1 MPRKM
6 VALLMLVLLCFSL
19 PVLAAEEGVKNGGFS
34 DGLTDWSQPAGAAV
48 EDGALHLSGAKAVY
62 ISQRVFNVIP
72 GKTYT
77 LSGRYKAADGGA
89 ALKIEWLAPN
99 ALGSYPVVGE
109 TYKSVV
115 ASAKWEPVSYSV
127 VAPQKAMSAV
137 IMVRKV
143 SQTAG
148 DVYWDDIS
156 LTGDFSETEGVA
168 NGSFSDAFAGWSQ
181 PAGAAVEDGAL
192 HLSGAPAVY
201 TAQRVYQII
210 PGNTYTLSGKYK
222 APSGGAALKLEWQ
235 TVSGKDS
242 YGYVGEYY
250 KSVPASSTWKTVEYT
265 VTAPEFATCA
275 ILMVRKVSTAA
286 VDVYWDDISLTGLF
300 GESFQEEVP
309 FTDGGMAGL
318 ETDQIFYYSEETTAK
333 ATTAS
338 GLGGDTVRYTLSDGK
353 NEVFKKTATYGTT
366 YSFSLTSL
374 ALEKMYTLRA
384 EVLKNGKVVAE
395 GTRQIFRVNR
405 PKALSKDGTYRKVA
419 ADGTVGEVVNPILM
433 YSVAKEEYGKMAEA
447 GVNVVQ
453 GYVNSGTI
461 AAAKAAGVQI
471 LGVLYSGMLPA
482 GHPDK
487 VAYTRHTV
495 RKYKDEEA
503 VYGWIIMDEPYY
515 NLVERGLGDK
525 APFTK
530 YSEAQVDA
538 WLANS
543 YRVIHE
549 EDPNHPVFVMQD
561 GGNRYKKASNFT
573 DILGIDAYLFDDV
586 DNYDMLFKA
595 TQKAVDATEDKKP
608 VYAVM
613 QTYRYTNAKQGVD
626 YQPTA
631 AHVRHMAYQTRLAG
645 AKGFGYYKYG
655 QADGSLNLSQT
666 ATWEG
671 LKTIAA
677 EKDFLFSLPKGKA
690 IGGVITATAQG
701 KTVQLIIGAEGK
713 ILEGQYASDTKKELL
728 DIDVLALTQG
738 NRLFIENETA
748 PIKRFLWTD
757 GQSFLCPPAV

>member
-1 MPRKM
+1 MKRILTT
-6 VALLMLVLLCFSL
+6 LLSVLLL
-19 PVLAAEEGVKNGGFS
+19 LLAVPCVADGTEGVTNGDFS
-34 DGLTDWSQPAGAAV
+34 GGLTNWTQPAGAAV

-62 ISQRVFNVIP
+62 ISQRVFNVMP

-115 ASAKWEPVSYSV
+115 AASAWQSVSQSV

-168 NGSFSDAFAGWSQ
+168 NGSFSDTFAGWSQ
-181 PAGAAVEDGAL
+181 PAGATIEDGAL

-201 TAQRVYQII
+201 ITQRVHHVIA
-210 PGNTYTLSGKYK
+210 GNTYTLSGRYK
-222 APSGGAALKLEWQ
+222 AASGGAALKIEWQ
-235 TVSGKDS
+235 VENGSSS
-242 YGYVGEYY
+242 YTYVGEFY
-250 KSVPASSTWKTVEYT
+250 KSVPASSGWKTVEAT

-275 ILMVRKVSTAA
+275 LIMVRKVSQAS
-286 VDVYWDDISLTGLF
+286 VDVYWDDISFTGTY
-300 GESFQEEVP
+300 GETPKEEVP
-309 FTDGGMAGL
+309 FTDGGTAGL
-318 ETDQIFYYSEETTAK
+318 STDQVFYYSEETTAK

-338 GLGGDTVRYTLSDGK
+338 GLGGDTVRYTLSDG
-353 NEVFKKTATYGTT
+353 NQEVWKKTAAYGTT
-366 YSFSLTSL
+366 YTFSLTSL

-384 EVLKNGKVVAE
+384 EVLKNGKTVAE
-395 GTRQIFRVNR
+395 GTRQIYRVNR
-405 PKALSKDGTYRKVA
+405 PKALSADGTYRKVA
-419 ADGTVGEVVNPILM
+419 ADGAVGEVVNPILM
-433 YSVAKEEYGKMAEA
+433 YNVSSDQYTKMAEA

-453 GYVNSGTI
+453 GYVNSTNI

-482 GHPDK
+482 GHPNN
-487 VAYTRHTV
+487 AAITRYTV
-495 RKYKDEEA
+495 RKYKNEEA
-503 VYGWIIMDEPYY
+503 VFGWIIMDEPYY
-515 NLVERGLGDK
+515 NLVDRGLGD
-525 APFTK
+525 AMVK
-530 YSEAQVDA
+530 YDEGLVDT

-543 YRVIHE
+543 YRIIHE

-561 GGNRYKKASNFT
+561 GSARYKKAANFA
-573 DILGIDAYLFDDV
+573 DILGIDAYLYEDV
-586 DNYDMLFKA
+586 DNYHKLFNA
-595 TQKAVDATEDKKP
+595 TQKAVNATEDKKP

-631 AHVRHMAYQTRLAG
+631 AHVRHMVYQARLAG

-666 ATWEG
+666 ATWKG
-671 LKTIAA
+671 LKTVAA
-677 EKDFLFSLPKGKA
+677 EKDFLFSLPKGKEA
-690 IGGVITATAQG
+690 GGVVTASVGG
-701 KTVQLIIGAEGK
+701 KTVHLVIGDGEKVLTAT
-713 ILEGQYASDTKKELL
+713 YADS
-728 DIDVLALTQG
+728 
-738 NRLFIENETA
+738 TA
-748 PIKRFLWTD
+748 PELVKTEFTSLSQETRLTVEEAAATTKQFIWTD
-757 GQSFLCPPAV
+757 GQSFLCPPSV

>member
-6 VALLMLVLLCFSL
+6 VALLMLVFLCFSL
-19 PVLAAEEGVKNGGFS
+19 PVLAAEEGVMNGDFS
-34 DGLTDWSQPAGAAV
+34 GGLTHWSQPAGAAV

-109 TYKSVV
+109 TFKSVV
-115 ASAKWEPVSYSV
+115 ASAKWEPVSYAV

-156 LTGDFSETEGVA
+156 LTGDFSETEGIA
-168 NGSFSDAFAGWSQ
+168 NGSFSDAFAGWSE
-181 PAGAAVEDGAL
+181 PSGAAVKDGAL

-201 TAQRVYQII
+201 ISQRVYHIKA
-210 PGNTYTLSGKYK
+210 GNTYTLSGKYK
-222 APSGGAALKLEWQ
+222 AASGGAALKIEWQ
-235 TVSGKDS
+235 VASGTNS
-242 YGYVGEYY
+242 YGNVGEFY
-250 KSVPASSTWKTVEYT
+250 KSVAASSAWKTVEAT
-265 VTAPEFATCA
+265 VTAPEFATSA
-275 ILMVRKVSTAA
+275 VIMVRKVSTSN
-286 VDVYWDDISLTGLF
+286 VDVYWDDISLTGQF
-300 GESFQEEVP
+300 GETVPEENP
-309 FTDGGMAGL
+309 FTDGGTAGL
-318 ETDQIFYYSEETTAK
+318 STDQIFYYKEVTTAK

-338 GLGGDTVRYTLSDGK
+338 GLGGDTVRYTLSDGNK
-353 NEVFKKTATYGTT
+353 EVWKKTATYGTT

-384 EVLKNGKVVAE
+384 EVLKNGKVIAE
-395 GTRQIFRVNR
+395 GTRQIYRVNR
-405 PKALSKDGTYRKVA
+405 PKALSADGTYRKVA

-433 YSVAKEEYGKMAEA
+433 YNVSTDQYAKMAEA

-453 GYVNSGTI
+453 GYVNGSTI

-487 VAYTRHTV
+487 AAATRQTV

-503 VYGWIIMDEPYY
+503 VFGWIIMDEPYY
-515 NLVERGLGDK
+515 NLVDREAGPQYDEGL
-525 APFTK
+525 
-530 YSEAQVDA
+530 VDT

-561 GGNRYKKASNFT
+561 GGNRYKKAANFT

-595 TQKAVDATEDKKP
+595 TQKAVNATEDKKP
-608 VYAVM
+608 VYALM
-613 QTYRYTNAKQGVD
+613 QTYRYTTKTVD
-626 YQPTA
+626 YLPTA
-631 AHVRHMAYQTRLAG
+631 AHVRHMVYQTRLAG

-671 LKTIAA
+671 LKTVAA
-677 EKDFLFSLPKGKA
+677 EKDFLFSLPKGKES
-690 IGGVITATAQG
+690 GGVVTATAQG
-701 KTVQLIIGAEGK
+701 KTVQLIISAEGK
-713 ILEGQYASDTKKELL
+713 ILEGQYASGSKKELL
-728 DIDVLALTQG
+728 DIDVLALTQE

-748 PIKRFLWTD
+748 PTKRFLWTD